1 MLQFQR
7 SAAAQ
12 KASPEK
18 AAQTNVQL
26 AIEYMK
32 LNKLSSSRD
41 FIERALKEDP
51 GNANVQF
58 TAGLV
63 YERLQETRKAE
74 RAYSSAARI
83 GKNDPNIQNG
93 YAGFLCRTGKTTA
106 GEKLFDEVARDPL
119 YQTPEVALV
128 NAGVCVRS
136 TGDMVDA
143 KKYFNRALALRPNLP
158 EAMLELGNLALDQGE
173 AAEALDYV
181 TRYLAVNQA
190 DSGRAL
196 AGIPGAAQARRQH
209 RGGGLCPPDTSRISR
224 IPNRHWLMRSGATDE
239 RDRAIARTSGS
250 RRSAKARNEQAEGR
264 RRNAS
269 RFVGHRRA
277 RGRRLSAHRSR
288 PCMSRG
294 I

>member
-1 MLQFQR
+1 MKSTGAIAVMMLLGVCLSGCSSSGQLGP
-7 SAAAQ
+7 

-51 GNANVQF
+51 GNANVEF

-63 YERLQETRKAE
+63 YERLKETRKAE

-93 YAGFLCRTGKTTA
+93 YAGFLCRTGKTAA

-143 KKYFNRALALRPNLP
+143 KRYFNRALALRPNLP
-158 EAMLELGNLALDQGE
+158 EALLELGNLALDQGE

-181 TRYLAVNQA
+181 TRYLAVNQPTP
-190 DSGRAL
+190 DVLWLGYRTQRKL
-196 AGIPGAAQARRQH
+196 GDNTAAAAYARRIQAEF
-209 RGGGLCPPDTSRISR
+209 
-224 IPNRHWLMRSGATDE
+224 PNSEQALLMRSGDY
-239 RDRAIARTSGS
+239 R
-250 RRSAKARNEQAEGR
+250 
-264 RRNAS
+264 
-269 RFVGHRRA
+269 
-277 RGRRLSAHRSR
+277 
-288 PCMSRG
+288 
-294 I
+294 